1 MNKEWYNQTV
11 NVMTP
16 KVEPIV
22 LECVGRLSGYDEQEV
37 SDESLILS
45 LPILLLSFPI
55 VNARIKSNVHI
66 SRQYR

>member
-11 NVMTP
+11 NGMTTR
-16 KVEPIV
+16 VVHIV
-22 LECVGRLSGYDEQEV
+22 LECVRRLSGYDEQEV

-45 LPILLLSFPI
+45 LPMLLLSFPI